1 MTKLI
6 ALINALIAMLTAFV
20 GTLTAPAD
28 ENLAQPVNEN
38 IYALTTQ
45 VVQVDYE
52 NNVVVCQDFNGNLW
66 EFSDCEDWMYGDIA
80 SLVMNDMGTPEIY
93 DDEIVAPP
101 RYSGWF
107 DGFPKG

>member
-6 ALINALIAMLTAFV
+6 ALINALIALLTAFV
-20 GTLTAPAD
+20 GTLSK
-28 ENLAQPVNEN
+28 PVGNE
-38 IYALTTQ
+38 YALTTQ

-52 NNVVVCQDFNGNLW
+52 NDVVVCQDFNGNLW
-66 EFSDCEDWMYGDIA
+66 EFSGCEDWMYGDIA

-93 DDEIVAPP
+93 DDEIVVPP
-101 RYSGWF
+101 QYGGYF

>member
-6 ALINALIAMLTAFV
+6 ALINALIALLTAFV
-20 GTLTAPAD
+20 GTLSK
-28 ENLAQPVNEN
+28 PVGNE
-38 IYALTTQ
+38 YALTTQ

-52 NNVVVCQDFNGNLW
+52 NDVVVCQDFNGNLW
-66 EFSDCEDWMYGDIA
+66 EFEGCEDWMYGDIA

-101 RYSGWF
+101 RYSGYF

>member
-20 GTLTAPAD
+20 GTLSK
-28 ENLAQPVNEN
+28 PVGNE
-38 IYALTTQ
+38 YALTTQ

-52 NNVVVCQDFNGNLW
+52 NDVVVCQDFNGNLW
-66 EFSDCEDWMYGDIA
+66 KFKGCEDWLYGDIA
-80 SLVMNDMGTPEIY
+80 SMVMNDKGTPEKY
-93 DDEIVAPP
+93 DDEIISV
-101 RYSGWF
+101 RYGGWF

>member
-6 ALINALIAMLTAFV
+6 ALINALIALLTAFV
-20 GTLTAPAD
+20 GTLSK
-28 ENLAQPVNEN
+28 PVIGNE
-38 IYALTTQ
+38 YALTTQ

-66 EFSDCEDWMYGDIA
+66 EFSDTEDWMYGDIA

-101 RYSGWF
+101 RYSGYF
-107 DGFPKG
+107 DGFSKG

>member
-1 MTKLI
+1 MFL
-6 ALINALIAMLTAFV
+6 ALFNTS
-20 GTLTAPAD
+20 APA
-28 ENLAQPVNEN
+28 VGNE
-38 IYALTTQ
+38 YALTTQ

-52 NNVVVCQDFNGNLW
+52 NDVVVCQDFNGNLW
-66 EFSDCEDWMYGDIA
+66 EFEGTEDWMYGDIA

-101 RYSGWF
+101 RYGGYF

>member
-1 MTKLI
+1 MYKLVALLTSLI
-6 ALINALIAMLTAFV
+6 ALITTIVGLFV
-20 GTLTAPAD
+20 PD
-28 ENLAQPVNEN
+28 EKEES

-66 EFSDCEDWMYGDIA
+66 EFSDTEDWMYGDIA

-101 RYSGWF
+101 RYDGYF